1 MLNKIVFSLLI
12 LIIGIS
18 GGIYGNKLRNNSDKK
33 ITKTHIKVFFGNSFQ
48 DEKSY
53 VQSFN
58 NWFKG
63 VNENKFTLE
72 ELYNDG
78 WKLVNTVKTNGSAV
92 EWQISFFMEISEDNY
107 NLVKSKYET
116 KEIKPNATVPT
127 KEGL

>member
-1 MLNKIVFSLLI
+1 MLNKILFSLLI
-12 LIIGIS
+12 LIIGVS
-18 GGIYGNKLRNNSDKK
+18 GGIYGNKLLNNDKV
-33 ITKTHIKVFFGNSFQ
+33 TKTQIKVFFGNNFQ

-58 NWFKG
+58 NWYKG
-63 VNENKFTLE
+63 TNENKFTLE

-92 EWQISFFMEISEDNY
+92 EWQISFFMEISENDY

-116 KEIKPNATVPT
+116 KEIKSNSTVPT

>member
-1 MLNKIVFSLLI
+1 MINKIIVLLLI
-12 LIIGIS
+12 IIVSFTGLIS
-18 GGIYGNKLRNNSDKK
+18 YKLFENKK
-33 ITKTHIKVFFGNSFQ
+33 INNKTHIKVFFGNNFQ

-58 NWFKG
+58 NWYKG
-63 VNENKFTLE
+63 MNDNKFTLE

-92 EWQISFFMEISEDNY
+92 EWQISFFMEISDTDF

-116 KEIKPNATVPT
+116 KEIKLNAVVPT